1 MQVDE
6 KVAVSPSRPLIG
18 CAVRSPAITP
28 FYDEDG
34 ITLYNA
40 DCAQILPFLEPCDLL
55 LTDPPYGIKADVEQ
69 NARANKK
76 YGKASTFSTEYIISD
91 WDKKPPAEWL
101 FGLMCEQ
108 TKYQIIFGGN
118 FFHLPPSKCWLV
130 WDKET
135 GDNKYADCE
144 LAWTN
149 LSNTIRKF
157 RWRWNGMLQENM
169 QNKETR
175 FHPTQKP
182 LALMKWCIGL
192 VPEAKT
198 ILDPF
203 AGSGTTLRAAKDL
216 GLQAVGI
223 ERDERYCQIAVE
235 RLRQRTLG
243 LT

>member
-1 MQVDE
+1 ME
-6 KVAVSPSRPLIG
+6 KLNNKVAVSPSRPLIG
-18 CAVRSPAITP
+18 CAAPSPAITP

-34 ITLYNA
+34 ITIYNA
-40 DCAQILPFLEPCDLL
+40 DCAKVLPFLEPCDLL
-55 LTDPPYGIKADVEQ
+55 LTDPPYGINWNTKS
-69 NARANKK
+69 NI
-76 YGKASTFSTEYIISD
+76 GKGKSAYKTNFGAFD
-91 WDKKPPAEWL
+91 WDKKTPPKWL
-101 FGLMCEQ
+101 FGLMCEK
-108 TKYQIIFGGN
+108 TEHQIIFGGN
-118 FFHLPPSKCWLV
+118 YFNLEPSSCWLV

-135 GDNKYADCE
+135 NGNFADCE

-149 LSNTIRKF
+149 LKCAVRKF
-157 RWRWNGMLQENM
+157 KYRWNGMLQENM

-175 FHPTQKP
+175 LHPTQKP
-182 LALMKWCIGL
+182 LAVMKWCLSL
-192 VPEAKT
+192 VPDAKT

-223 ERDERYCQIAVE
+223 ERDERYCQIAVD